1 MSTMV
6 QQGKRLLHRLLS
18 GRLLRGAKSLG
29 VSWIQGDVHVVYY
42 RGRHLPQRWKSDTPV
57 HNADQFRDA
66 LLKAKGRLHIGAEC
80 EVFMVLDQDQMSHS
94 QVEAPPVKNKD
105 LRRFLARQ
113 IESEQTFAGEA
124 AWSWSN
130 ALSDDRSGKH
140 HVLMHMM
147 PKTDLD
153 EIIER
158 MLAIGFYPKAIV
170 PLAEVLNSHICR
182 LDINPDETLV
192 LLASFAGK
200 TDILVAKGSG
210 KILFIRDLPYSAQD
224 NYQQVLRDVELSV
237 LYAKQK
243 FSALINKVSVAGESS
258 TQMESFFRENLKL
271 EFILPDDDWHH
282 PYCWAMDAAEFRGES
297 TANLVPAVVRRSHLL
312 HNALRWSLAGTAL
325 LAVSAVLVVGEVEY
339 IIANSQQVIGGSQ
352 QLRHLKAELDALQK
366 SQQQFEEQSR
376 RIDYFS
382 ANSAGE
388 HGIDF
393 LRYLA
398 KAMPAKMVLLKVNVV
413 DTKTG
418 SWSFVV
424 DGMMGTNVPVGEA
437 VTYIEVLGKAL
448 ESRPLNAKLDDWQGN
463 LDQVLHSGGAHRRQ
477 QLRFTFKGS
486 LQ

>member
-1 MSTMV
+1 MSTII
-6 QQGKRLLHRLLS
+6 QQGKRLLHRLAS
-18 GRLLRGAKSLG
+18 GRLFRGAKSLG

-57 HNADQFRDA
+57 HTADQFRDA
-66 LLKAKGRLHIGAEC
+66 LIKAKGRLRIGAEC

-94 QVEAPPVKNKD
+94 QVQAPPVKNKD

-113 IESEQTFAGEA
+113 IETEQTFVGDA

-182 LDINPDETLV
+182 LDIDPEETLV

-200 TDILVAKGSG
+200 TDILVARGSG

-258 TQMESFFRENLKL
+258 TQLEEFLKENLKL

-297 TANLVPAVVRRSHLL
+297 TANLVPAAVRRSHLV
-312 HNALRWSLAGTAL
+312 HNSLRWTVAGTGL

-339 IIANSQQVIGGSQ
+339 IIANSQQVIGGRQ
-352 QLRHLKAELDALQK
+352 ELRHLQSELRSLES

-382 ANSAGE
+382 VNSAGE
-388 HGIDF
+388 HGVNF
-393 LRYLA
+393 LRYLG
-398 KAMPAKMVLLKVNVV
+398 KAMPSKMILLKVNVV
-413 DTKTG
+413 DTKAGQWT
-418 SWSFVV
+418 FVV
-424 DGMMGTNVPVGEA
+424 DGMMGANVPVGEA
-437 VTYIEVLGKAL
+437 VTYIESLGKAL
-448 ESRPLNAKLDDWQGN
+448 ESRPLNAKLEDWQGN

-477 QLRFTFKGS
+477 QLRFNFKGS